1 MKKFSVVIG
10 IFFIFCLTVFAAS
23 NHAPAEV
30 SLWPFAFT
38 AEMPLYVLVLI
49 TAVFS
54 FICGGLFVWIADF
67 GIRLDR
73 YRKNKQIQA
82 LEKQLK

>member
-1 MKKFSVVIG
+1 MKKFSVIVG
-10 IFFIFCLTVFAAS
+10 IFFIFCITVFAAS
-23 NHAPAEV
+23 NHQPV
-30 SLWPFAFT
+30 SISLWPFPFA
-38 AEMPLYVLVLI
+38 AEMPLYLVVLA

-54 FICGGLFVWIADF
+54 FICGGFFVWLSDV